1 MGTLHPALAQAW
13 GVTGT
18 LRYSLELPE
27 ETPSNNIIKGM
38 HFKDYMH
45 MRRRFR
51 LFVLKALKSERPA
64 LPIEQSFIVVRRH
77 CAGQLDWDN
86 ALGGLKPVLDCLV
99 MRSDKNPDGLGLIRD
114 DSPRS
119 MPYPPFMEQLKAKR
133 NDGHTEIL
141 IFEVGSEALT
151 IQAPQ
156 VAA

>member
-27 ETPSNNIIKGM
+27 ETPSNNVIKGM

-51 LFVLKALKSERPA
+51 LFVLKALKSQRPA
-64 LPIEQSFIVVRRH
+64 APIEQSFIVVRRH
-77 CAGQLDWDN
+77 CAGLLDWDN

-99 MRSDKNPDGLGLIRD
+99 MRTVKNPDGLGLIRD
-114 DSPRS
+114 DSPRT
-119 MPYPPFMEQLKAKR
+119 MPYPPFMEQLKAKPKH
-133 NDGHTEIL
+133 GHTEIL
-141 IFEVGSEALT
+141 IFEVSSEPLANQT
-151 IQAPQ
+151 PQA
-156 VAA
+156 AA